1 VSPKKEMSQEMRLL
15 LAFVL
20 TTGVFLLWG
29 VLFPPPKPTRPAT
42 EPVPA
47 PPAAAAPAP
56 STAAPRDP
64 APGGAAP
71 PSAPAAAG
79 QQTGPPRTAAGEP
92 ATSAPASRA
101 ATEEKIFAIE
111 NDFYRVEFSN
121 RGAAV
126 RSWRLNQYK
135 DSRAKPRTLDVVD
148 QVAAGRLNGW
158 PLAMALDD
166 AQLEQQISNALFVV
180 SVAEPTVRAP
190 RDITFEWS
198 DGRAH
203 VTKRLR
209 FDHSYVVGIET
220 SVLRDG
226 RPLAHAIAWRGGF
239 GDEPAYAHAERVR
252 VLYRSAGAVHYL
264 EHGSLGQPERRDQR
278 LRESSTFDYA
288 GIEDQYFAAVF
299 LPQGARA
306 EELGAGLAL
315 WHWKLEAEKEVEKEK
330 QKLPVAE
337 MAAGTTVPG
346 PLSLRLF
353 VGPKDVEVVSN
364 LSPPMP
370 EIVDFGWDWLEV
382 FAKPLFAFLKW
393 IYGYTSNY
401 GWAIVL
407 MTLAINVA
415 LFPLKVKSWRSM
427 QKMQKVMPEIQQIK
441 AKYAKY
447 SLTDPRKQEEQQQ
460 MMAVYKREG
469 VNPVGGCLPMA
480 LQMPIWFA
488 LYQMLMS
495 AIELRHAP
503 WIGWI
508 HDLSAPDPYRI
519 LPIGMGVTMYVMQK
533 MTPVTTPDPV
543 QQKMMNIM
551 PIMFGG
557 IFIVSPVSSGLVLYI
572 LTSNVIGI
580 AQQWFLN
587 KTSQLPEK
595 K

>member
-1 VSPKKEMSQEMRLL
+1 VSQKKEMSQEMRLL

-29 VLFPPPKPTRPAT
+29 ILFPPPKPVRPAG
-42 EPVPA
+42 EALPGQ
-47 PPAAAAPAP
+47 PPAASAP
-56 STAAPRDP
+56 SAT
-64 APGGAAP
+64 APGGASPGQTAP
-71 PSAPAAAG
+71 TSSAATGKAGAALSPQAASSQTGSVPTTIAAA
-79 QQTGPPRTAAGEP
+79 
-92 ATSAPASRA
+92 
-101 ATEEKIFAIE
+101 EEKVLAIE
-111 NDFYRVEFSN
+111 NDFYRVELSN

-126 RSWRLNQYK
+126 RSWRLNRYK
-135 DSRAKPRTLDVVD
+135 DSRTKPQTLDVVD
-148 QVAAGRLNGW
+148 HLAAGQHNGW
-158 PLAMALDD
+158 PLSIALDD
-166 AQLEQQISNALFVV
+166 AQLEQQIANALFVV
-180 SVAEPTVRAP
+180 SPAEPTVRAP

-198 DGRAH
+198 DGRVH
-203 VTKRLR
+203 VTKRMH
-209 FDHSYVVGIET
+209 FDHSYVVGVET
-220 SVLRDG
+220 SVTREG
-226 RPLAHAIAWRGGF
+226 QPLAHAIAWRGGF
-239 GDEPAYAHAERVR
+239 GDQPAYAHAERVR

-264 EHGSLGQPERRDQR
+264 EHGKLGQPERRDQR

-306 EELGAGLAL
+306 NELGTGLAL
-315 WHWKLEAEKEVEKEK
+315 WHWKLEAEKEVDKARGK
-330 QKLPVAE
+330 VPVAE

-346 PLSLRLF
+346 PVSLRLF

-382 FAKPLFAFLKW
+382 FAKPLFGFLKW
-393 IYGYTSNY
+393 IYGYTRNY

-407 MTLAINVA
+407 MTLAINIV

-441 AKYAKY
+441 QKYAKY

-503 WIGWI
+503 WLGWI

-519 LPIGMGVTMYVMQK
+519 LPIGMGVTMYLMQK

-587 KTSQLPEK
+587 KTSPLPAAK